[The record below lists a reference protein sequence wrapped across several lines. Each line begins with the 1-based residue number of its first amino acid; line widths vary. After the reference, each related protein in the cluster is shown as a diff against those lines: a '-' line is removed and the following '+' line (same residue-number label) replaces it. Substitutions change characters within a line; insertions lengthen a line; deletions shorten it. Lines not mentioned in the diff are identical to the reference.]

1 MKLII
6 EAGSSKTESRLIDPI
21 CGVQKKNSSPGIN
34 PVTDP
39 QYEKSIESLAAHY
52 EHQSNINEIHYY
64 GSGCINQS
72 VNDQVKEKLQNH
84 FTDTSLI
91 EVADDLVGSAKA
103 TCKDAP
109 GLVCIVGTGSII
121 GYYNGHEIV
130 DKLPSAGYL
139 IGDEGS
145 GFHIGKTILRRYLR
159 GQLEPIDIQALNNE
173 IRYSNSQLI
182 EELYRNTNPRKYL
195 ASYAPLIHL
204 IDPEAK
210 KSILNEVFG
219 EMTKNMIVPMASKRA
234 VKTHFIGSIAFYF
247 KDLIA
252 ENLQKFDIIAG
263 SFQQSAIEGLVQYH
277 HHEKRN

>member
-21 CGVQKKNSSPGIN
+21 CGVQDKNSSPGIN

-39 QYEKSIESLAAHY
+39 HYEKALESLAAY
-52 EHQSNINEIHYY
+52 YHQKLNINEIHYY
-64 GSGCINQS
+64 GSGCINQN
-72 VNDQVKEKLQNH
+72 VNDEVKEKLQIH
-84 FTDTSLI
+84 FTNTSLI
-91 EVADDLVGSAKA
+91 RVADDLLGSAKA
-103 TCKDAP
+103 TCQDRP

-121 GYYNGHEIV
+121 GYYDGHEIV
-130 DKLPSAGYL
+130 EKLPSAGYL

-145 GFHIGKTILRRYLR
+145 GFHIGKTIIKKYLR
-159 GQLEPIDIQALNNE
+159 KQLVASDIQALNTQ
-173 IRYSNSQLI
+173 IQYTDTQLI
-182 EELYRNTNPRKYL
+182 EQLYRHANPRKYL

-204 IDPEAK
+204 IDPDAK
-210 KSILNEVFG
+210 KTILNEVFG
-219 EMTKNMIVPMASKRA
+219 EMTKNMIVPMVSKRS

-252 ENLQKFDIIAG
+252 ENLQNFDIIAG